1 MKKFIVCLTLVITL
15 AGYSRVQAQFK
26 DPVAAWGVSLGGA
39 QGDIA
44 PGDKWV
50 MQYRGYFQYEFVP
63 ALLGQIGVGY
73 ANLKAPS
80 YGAEVL
86 MADLRLLVVPFS
98 LPNLNPFIYGGLGLS
113 KTLNINN
120 SNFLPIV
127 PFGIGIQTRVAP
139 GLLLQISGGYDLSLS
154 DKLAPVPVTNNSLTN
169 NKDDGFFVFSI
180 GLAFGA
186 SNGIS
191 AEEQAAEARHIQDS
205 TNAAAEAARVQAA
218 NAAEAQRV
226 KDSTNAASVAEAAR
240 IQAANAAEAQRVKDS
255 TNAASAAEAAR
266 VQAANVAEAQRV
278 KDSTNAAALRLAQQ
292 KSSDTLI
299 VLIKGKAVVLRGVNF
314 EFNKATL
321 TKDSERILWRAY
333 NAMVANPNVRVVI
346 TGHTD
351 NVGNQKSNQVLSLK
365 RAQAVKNWLVKKGI
379 ASNRMRTVGRGENE
393 PMSSNKTEEGRAE
406 NRRIE
411 FYVQ

>member
-1 MKKFIVCLTLVITL
+1 MKKFIVCSMLVITL
-15 AGYSRVQAQFK
+15 GWYSRVQAQFK
-26 DPVAAWGVSLGGA
+26 DPVAAWGISLGGA

-44 PGDKWV
+44 PSDKWV

-73 ANLKAPS
+73 TNLKAPS

-113 KTLNINN
+113 KTLNITS

-127 PFGIGIQTRVAP
+127 PFGIGIQTRMAP

-169 NKDDGFFVFSI
+169 NKDDGFYVFSI

-186 SNGIS
+186 SNGTS
-191 AEEQAAEARHIQDS
+191 EEEQAAQARHIQDSTNAALEAARVQAANVAEARHIQDS
-205 TNAAAEAARVQAA
+205 TNAASEAARVQAA
-218 NAAEAQRV
+218 NIAEARRIQ
-226 KDSTNAASVAEAAR
+226 DSTNAAAEALR
-240 IQAANAAEAQRVKDS
+240 I
-255 TNAASAAEAAR
+255 
-266 VQAANVAEAQRV
+266 
-278 KDSTNAAALRLAQQ
+278 KDSTNAAALASAQQ
-292 KSSDTLI
+292 KTPDTLI
-299 VLIKGKAVVLRGVNF
+299 VLLKGKTIVLRGINF

-321 TKDSERILWRAY
+321 TKDSEIILWRAY
-333 NAMVANPNVRVVI
+333 HAMVANPNVRVVI

-351 NVGNQKSNQVLSLK
+351 NVGSQKSNQILSLK

-379 ASNRMRTVGRGENE
+379 ASNRMRTVGRGQNE
-393 PMSSNKTEEGRAE
+393 PVSSNDTDEGRAE